1 MVFRDRRRKPVMA
14 SVVKAT
20 HGIASRKYSAEMALA
35 SATFAPDE
43 YPLPEYVNYESG
55 MADLRELWSIE

>member
-1 MVFRDRRRKPVMA
+1 MA

-35 SATFAPDE
+35 CALASATFAPDE
-43 YPLPEYVNYESG
+43 YPLPDYVNYESG
-55 MADLRELWSIE
+55 LADLRELWSIG

>member
-1 MVFRDRRRKPVMA
+1 MA